1 MFGRKK
7 KDEVSRKREA
17 NKKVPYKKCG
27 HKRSYKKNGMT
38 ITVHCTKNRN
48 VSHSH
53 D

>member
-7 KDEVSRKREA
+7 KDEVSKKREA

-27 HKRSYKKNGMT
+27 HKRSYNKGSRTFT
-38 ITVHCTKNRN
+38 IICTKNRN